1 MIWRCRDREFDLSG
15 RTLVMGVVN
24 VTPDSFSDG
33 GRYFAPGAAVA
44 HARRLLAEGADLLD
58 LGAESTRPGAAPV
71 TAAEQIRRLAP
82 VLEALAGEP
91 GACVAV
97 DTASAQV
104 AEYALERGARIVND
118 VTALADPGMAERV
131 AAAGAGLV
139 LMHMAGTPATMQRD
153 PRYEDVA
160 REVARTG
167 SPAGWPARAPPASP
181 PRRSRSTPASA
192 SARRSSTTCSCSP
205 GSGSCPGPAGR
216 CSSGVS
222 RKSFLGKIL
231 DLPVDQRLEGGLA
244 AGGGG
249 RVPGR
254 ARRAHARRRG
264 HRARRAGRRRAARGA
279 AGVVGP
285 AGFCYS
291 PARPRPGARDHD
303 ARPPDPGCS
312 TCSTSSWSRCSSTA
326 CSWR

>member
-33 GRYFAPGAAVA
+33 GRYFAPGAALA

-104 AEYALERGARIVND
+104 AEYALERGARVVND

-131 AAAGAGLV
+131 AAAGAGVV

-160 REVARTG
+160 REVGGWFAGRLAAARAAGIAAEAVALDPGIGFGKTAEHNLQLLARLG
-167 SPAGWPARAPPASP
+167 ELSGARPAAARRGLAQELPREDPRPARGPAP
-181 PRRSRSTPASA
+181 RGR
-192 SARRSSTTCSCSP
+192 ARR
-205 GSGSCPGPAGR
+205 R
-216 CSSGVS
+216 
-222 RKSFLGKIL
+222 
-231 DLPVDQRLEGGLA
+231 
-244 AGGGG
+244 GGG

-264 HRARRAGRRRAARGA
+264 HRARRPGRRRAARGA
-279 AGVVGP
+279 AGVGGP

-291 PARPRPGARDHD
+291 PARPRPGASDHD
-303 ARPPDPGCS
+303 ARPPDPAARPARHLPGRAALLPPARR
-312 TCSTSSWSRCSSTA
+312 W
-326 CSWR
+326 